1 MNPIVLPNGVRLRE
15 FYAPEETRTQLLD
28 NVHQAYKERFPLEN
42 DRVKI
47 DLLDSYYD
55 KNKLNYTLAQQK
67 KALIQGDKVS
77 VPLKALV
84 KLSDKVTGQELE
96 TKELTLANV
105 PWLTQRNTFI
115 NGGIEY
121 AVGNQ
126 YRLRHGVFARRKDN
140 GELES
145 HINTKSGTGPQMRMF
160 MEPDT
165 GVYRLKVQ
173 QANLKLYPILKAIG
187 AEDSYLETIWGP
199 EVFKANVKA
208 FDSQSVSKMYEK
220 LLRNKANP
228 DLSVEEKAIQIKEQ
242 LARAQLDPE
251 ITQRTLGKPYVS
263 VDSDML
269 TATSLKLLKINK
281 GEVKQDDRDSLA
293 NKSVHSIEDFMPDK
307 VRKDHGGVMRGLLFK
322 IGYDRT
328 LRHLRPGCLTPQLE
342 SSIISNSLSM
352 PISGIN
358 LMEFRDTASR
368 GTVMGEGGI
377 GSMDSIP
384 ITSRNV
390 HSSYLNFQDPIR
402 SSESRAIGIDSR
414 FANKVLKGTD
424 NQIYAPFMNKKT
436 NQIEYVTPSFLND
449 KVVGFAQSDSV
460 TL

>member
-47 DLLDSYYD
+47 DLLDSFYD

-67 KALIQGDKVS
+67 KALIQGDRVS

-173 QANLKLYPILKAIG
+173 QAN
-187 AEDSYLETIWGP
+187 
-199 EVFKANVKA
+199 
-208 FDSQSVSKMYEK
+208 
-220 LLRNKANP
+220 
-228 DLSVEEKAIQIKEQ
+228 
-242 LARAQLDPE
+242 
-251 ITQRTLGKPYVS
+251 
-263 VDSDML
+263 
-269 TATSLKLLKINK
+269 
-281 GEVKQDDRDSLA
+281 
-293 NKSVHSIEDFMPDK
+293 
-307 VRKDHGGVMRGLLFK
+307 
-322 IGYDRT
+322 
-328 LRHLRPGCLTPQLE
+328 
-342 SSIISNSLSM
+342 
-352 PISGIN
+352 
-358 LMEFRDTASR
+358 
-368 GTVMGEGGI
+368 
-377 GSMDSIP
+377 
-384 ITSRNV
+384 
-390 HSSYLNFQDPIR
+390 
-402 SSESRAIGIDSR
+402 
-414 FANKVLKGTD
+414 
-424 NQIYAPFMNKKT
+424 
-436 NQIEYVTPSFLND
+436 
-449 KVVGFAQSDSV
+449 
-460 TL
+460 